1 MRKLIAAVLLGAL
14 GASMAAAPALA
25 GRKTIHGSFDA
36 QALPFPNYSSHTGTA
51 KPGCT
56 AGQEGVHWVGHEFT
70 PPENGQLTASMEGF
84 DGDWDLYVF
93 QGDVALM
100 RSDQAQVPDGAPPE
114 EKIVLPLRKGKAV
127 TIVACNWAGGLEA
140 TVHYQFVFKK

>member
-1 MRKLIAAVLLGAL
+1 MRKLIAVMLLGAL
-14 GASMAAAPALA
+14 GASMAAAPAFA
-25 GRKTIHGSFDA
+25 GKKKIHDSFTA
-36 QALPFPNYSSHTGTA
+36 LALPFPNYSSHTATA

-56 AGQEGVHWVGHEFT
+56 AGQEGVHWVGHEFK
-70 PPENGQLTASMEGF
+70 PPANGQLSASMEGF

-100 RSDQAQVPDGAPPE
+100 RSDQAQVPDGAPAE
-114 EKIVLPLRKGKAV
+114 EKLALPLKKGKAV
-127 TIVACNWAGGLEA
+127 TIVACNWAGGPEA